1 MKFLKYKCLRTEF
14 GGIPASTFSMKV
26 KDLMPMY
33 YVAIRGRDKEEGSVQ
48 RVLNSRRISAIRDY
62 ILDDNTFFSSFILNW
77 TDINEELQYEKDSI
91 IVPIVF
97 DSIQVIDGQH
107 RLAGFEA
114 AIEENESVGER
125 EILVTMCSRLTTK
138 EAAKIFLN
146 INTEQ
151 KPVPKSLMYD
161 LFGEVEDDETHA
173 INRIT
178 DIARDLNEDPN
189 SPFYKLIKFPGN
201 PRGVGSVELSTFTQA
216 LKEHIKPGGTFTKF
230 KLKTYDN
237 QKNLLENYFNS
248 IKFYYD
254 EQNLWT
260 SKTKNPFV
268 KAAGFGGAIDFLT
281 EHLISKCVEKKSF
294 KPETIKSIISLK
306 NTSLITWDELKNLD
320 GKTARKRVKQLLEEN
335 VMSSLPSQDEYEF

>member
-1 MKFLKYKCLRTEF
+1 MAKLEYKCLRTEF

-26 KDLMPMY
+26 KELMPMY
-33 YVAIRGRDKEEGSVQ
+33 YVAIRGQHSEEGAVQ
-48 RVLNSRRISAIRDY
+48 RVLNSRRISSIKDY
-62 ILDDNTFFSSFILNW
+62 ILDGNTFFSSFILNW
-77 TDINEELQYEKDSI
+77 TDESDAPSYHDDKI
-91 IVPIVF
+91 ILPVIF
-97 DSIQVIDGQH
+97 DSVQVIDGQH

-114 AIEENESVGER
+114 AIIEDENVGER
-125 EILVTMCSRLTTK
+125 EILVTLCSRLTTK

-173 INRIT
+173 INRIS

-201 PRGVGSVELSTFTQA
+201 PRGVGSIELSTFIQS
-216 LKEHIKPGGTFTKF
+216 LKEHVKPGGTFTKF
-230 KLKTYDN
+230 KIKTYDN

-248 IKFYYD
+248 IKYYYD
-254 EQNLWT
+254 EQNLWVN
-260 SKTKNPFV
+260 KTKNPFV

-281 EHLISKCVEKKSF
+281 ENLIAKCVEKKSF
-294 KPETIKSIISLK
+294 KPDTIKGIISLK
-306 NTSLITWDELKNLD
+306 DTSLITWDELKNLD
-320 GKTARKRVKQLLEEN
+320 GKTARKKVKELLEEN

>member
-1 MKFLKYKCLRTEF
+1 MNYLRYTCLRTEF
-14 GGIPASTFSMKV
+14 GGIPAFTFSMKV

-33 YVAIRGRDKEEGSVQ
+33 YVAIRGQDKEEGAVQ
-48 RVLNSRRISAIRDY
+48 RVLNSRRISSIKNY

-77 TDINEELQYEKDSI
+77 TDTNSNITHEGNEI
-91 IVPIVF
+91 IIPIVF

-114 AIEENESVGER
+114 AISENENVGER
-125 EILVTMCSRLTTK
+125 EILVTLCLRLTTK

-161 LFGEVEDDETHA
+161 LFGEIEDDETHA
-173 INRIT
+173 VNRIT
-178 DIARDLNEDPN
+178 DIARDLNENAN

-201 PRGVGSVELSTFTQA
+201 PRGIGSIELSTFTQA
-216 LKEHIKPGGTFTKF
+216 LKEHVKPGGTFSKF
-230 KLKTYDN
+230 KIKTYDN
-237 QKNLLENYFNS
+237 QRNLLENYFNS
-248 IKFYYD
+248 IKFYYE

-294 KPETIKSIISLK
+294 TTETIKSIIALK
-306 NTSLITWDELKNLD
+306 GSSLITWDELKNHD
-320 GKTARKRVKQLLEEN
+320 GKTARKKVKELLEEN
-335 VMSSLPSQDEYEF
+335 VLSSLPSQDEYEF

>member
-1 MKFLKYKCLRTEF
+1 MKFLEYKCLRTEF
-14 GGIPASTFSMKV
+14 GGIPAATFSMKV

-77 TDINEELQYEKDSI
+77 TDVNEELKYKKDTI

-178 DIARDLNEDPN
+178 DIARDLNEDPK

>member
-1 MKFLKYKCLRTEF
+1 MKFLEYKCLRTEF
-14 GGIPASTFSMKV
+14 GGIPAATFSMKV

-77 TDINEELQYEKDSI
+77 TDVNEELQYKKDTI

-178 DIARDLNEDPN
+178 DIARDLNEDPK

-294 KPETIKSIISLK
+294 KPETIKNIISLK